1 MYRLVFLVFISFIL
15 FSCSTLNRSVMLRTA
30 ADYKFESFSTIGP
43 DSVYKIAPN
52 DILNFRLITNEG
64 ENLVASFGSS
74 GGQQAAQGQQGIV
87 IPVEFDGTAKFPLVG
102 RLKIEGK
109 TRREA
114 EDFLEDKYSLV
125 KVDPYITLSIT
136 NRKVIVFPGTGN
148 NAQIIDF
155 TGDNMN
161 LIEALARVGG
171 ISNTGKSKNIK
182 LIRGDLSNPKVYKI
196 DLSTIDGMKQADLV
210 LQAGDIIYVDPYE
223 NPAELFTRNVTPYIG
238 VISMIATVATT
249 VALIIS
255 LGK

>member
-1 MYRLVFLVFISFIL
+1 MYRLVFFVFISFIL

-64 ENLVASFGSS
+64 ENLVASFGAT
-74 GGQQAAQGQQGIV
+74 GQLQQVQHGIV
-87 IPVEFDGTAKFPLVG
+87 IPVEYDGTAKFPLVG
-102 RLKIEGK
+102 RLMIEGK

-114 EDFLEDKYSLV
+114 EDFLEQKYALI
-125 KVDPYITLSIT
+125 KVDPFVTLSIT

-238 VISMIATVATT
+238 IISMIATVATT